1 MEKTYKVTMYNC
13 QYPNHGFPGQLYKLY
28 TSLELIDFV
37 NNTLREKANTI
48 SDACRVINC
57 SNGYVNEVIV
67 EFTNDDFIGNIKP
80 DGTMTKR
87 LDLGSFMFEVP
98 RSKDLVA
105 NFDMLPIE
113 QQKVICAFID
123 KAEQVLDQID
133 KQYDKTSNYAL
144 INKKAKNIL
153 NKYVSNMFT
162 TDDRPDPDA
171 QIMNMRK
178 FNGINLETLFNFLVD
193 TVTDMPVADL
203 MTDDKGILLM
213 HVDEFWHKI
222 VLEAAHNS

>member
-1 MEKTYKVTMYNC
+1 MEKTYKVQMYDC
-13 QYPNHGFPGQLYKLY
+13 HYPNHQFPGQMHQLY

-37 NNTLREKANTI
+37 NNTLREKADTI

-57 SNGYVNEVIV
+57 SNGYVNEVVV

-105 NFDMLPIE
+105 NFDKLSIE
-113 QQKVICAFID
+113 QQKVICTFID
-123 KAEQVLDQID
+123 KAEQIRDQIN
-133 KQYDKTSNYAL
+133 KQYDETSNYVL
-144 INKKAKNIL
+144 INKKAKDIL
-153 NKYVSNMFT
+153 DKFVRNMFT
-162 TDDRPDPDA
+162 TDDRPNTEA

-178 FNGINLETLFNFLVD
+178 FNDIDLETLFAFLSD

-203 MTDDKGILLM
+203 MTDDFGTLSMYTDK
-213 HVDEFWHKI
+213 FWHKI
-222 VLEAAHNS
+222 VVETAHNS